1 MCSLDEEKD
10 EKEKKQR
17 KAKMKKRILLKM
29 LKLYKDED
37 DVNQKSKI
45 NKTMKCLDEKK
56 YETSNE
62 MIHFTFDVHT
72 TDLDS
77 FDSSEAT
84 NSILEFADE
93 TNE

>member
-1 MCSLDEEKD
+1 
-10 EKEKKQR
+10 
-17 KAKMKKRILLKM
+17 
-29 LKLYKDED
+29 
-37 DVNQKSKI
+37 
-45 NKTMKCLDEKK
+45 MKCLDEKK
-56 YETSNE
+56 DETSNE